1 MVTGNQKLKWKVC
14 GKITKLYNM
23 SKIIKFGKSHLPGV
37 RKTDQSN
44 HQYLIIVKAK
54 TKKRCIE
61 LANIKKISI
70 TQNYIANNSHDI
82 SELEEAVKFTD
93 GIEEGVWY
101 TIDKGIGDIKYQSY
115 RSF

>member
-1 MVTGNQKLKWKVC
+1 MVIENQKLKWKVY

-37 RKTDQSN
+37 KKTGQSN

-61 LANIKKISI
+61 LANIKKINV
-70 TQNYIANNSHDI
+70 TQNYIATNSHDI
-82 SELEEAVKFTD
+82 SGLDEAIKFTD
-93 GIEEGVWY
+93 GTDEGVWY